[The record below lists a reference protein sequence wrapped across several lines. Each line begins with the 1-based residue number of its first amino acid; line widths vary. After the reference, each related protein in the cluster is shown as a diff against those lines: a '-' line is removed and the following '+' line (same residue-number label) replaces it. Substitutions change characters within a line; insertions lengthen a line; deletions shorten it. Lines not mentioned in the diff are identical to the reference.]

1 MTRVTIGVD
10 LASWQK
16 KGLIRF
22 VAARPVLTGLEGH
35 LASIHKQ
42 VREFDPKILII
53 DPISD
58 LSSVG
63 TERDAKAMMVR
74 LMDFL
79 KSEQITAVLINLHGA
94 GGKFEETDMG
104 ISSIIDTWLFLRD
117 IESNGERNR
126 GLYILKARGTAHSN
140 QIREF
145 LITKQGI
152 KLRPAYIGP
161 EGVLTGSARLTQESR
176 DQAEAVAREEEIER
190 RKREIE
196 RRRRALEMQI
206 ETLRSELDLAEHEE
220 NTISEQAE
228 RRRTRVAADQEAMAR
243 SRKVASTS
251 INGRARRK

>member
-1 MTRVTIGVD
+1 
-10 LASWQK
+10 
-16 KGLIRF
+16 
-22 VAARPVLTGLEGH
+22 
-35 LASIHKQ
+35 
-42 VREFDPKILII
+42 
-53 DPISD
+53 
-58 LSSVG
+58 
-63 TERDAKAMMVR
+63 
-74 LMDFL
+74 
-79 KSEQITAVLINLHGA
+79 
-94 GGKFEETDMG
+94 MG